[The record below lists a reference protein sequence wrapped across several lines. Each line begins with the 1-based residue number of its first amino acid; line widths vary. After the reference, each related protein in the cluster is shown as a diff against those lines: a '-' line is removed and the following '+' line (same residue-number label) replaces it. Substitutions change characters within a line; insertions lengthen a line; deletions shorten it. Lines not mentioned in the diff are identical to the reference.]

1 MKTWF
6 AAIAAAV
13 LLVGVVS
20 TVQSKENAKEGGPVL
35 SHKMNSLSGK
45 PVDLSQ
51 YQGKVVLIVNV
62 ASECGLTPQ
71 YETLQALHE
80 KYKDQ
85 GLVVLGFPSNQFGSQ
100 EPGTSQEIAT
110 FCKENYGV
118 TFDMFE
124 KIEVNG
130 ENQAPLYKYLTSKEA
145 YPADPGPVQWNFEKF
160 LIGRDGKVVKRF
172 RPRVEPNSEEVVEAI
187 EAELKKKA

>member
-1 MKTWF
+1 MRNWF

-13 LLVGVVS
+13 LMVGVVS
-20 TVQSKENAKEGGPVL
+20 TVQSKENAKEAGPVL
-35 SHKMNSLSGK
+35 SHKMNSLQGK

-62 ASECGLTPQ
+62 ASECGATPQ
-71 YETLQALHE
+71 YEPIQALYE

-85 GLVVLGFPSNQFGSQ
+85 GLVVLGFPCNQFGQQ
-100 EPGTSQEIAT
+100 EPGTSQEIST
-110 FCKENYGV
+110 FCQDNYGV

-145 YPADPGPVQWNFEKF
+145 YPADPGPVKWNFEKF

-172 RPRVEPNSEEVVEAI
+172 RTPVNPGSDEVVKAI
-187 EAELKKKA
+187 EAELQKKA